1 MLKELD
7 HRQGAQKKCANGQVG
22 AKTEVR
28 KTQLG
33 NHSST
38 SSSGGS
44 KLICCRLF
52 TVERVWQNFQ
62 CYRRDFRGGTRTLE
76 VTVTCSVKTD

>member
-33 NHSST
+33 NHGST

-44 KLICCRLF
+44 KLICVGFLLSRGFGCSSVI
-52 TVERVWQNFQ
+52 VE
-62 CYRRDFRGGTRTLE
+62 
-76 VTVTCSVKTD
+76 